1 MLAPGYRADVN
12 VIDFEHVDI
21 DRPEMV
27 YDLPAGAGR
36 MVQHSTGYLE
46 TIVAGETVVDHGE
59 LTDARPGQLIRG
71 PQSAPAP

>member
-1 MLAPGYRADVN
+1 MN
-12 VIDFEHVDI
+12 VIDFERLDI

-46 TIVAGETVVDHGE
+46 TLVAGETVVAGGE
-59 LTDARPGQLIRG
+59 LTDARPGRLIRG
-71 PQSAPAP
+71 PQATPTA